1 MCLTVSTSANGG
13 SLVIQPTSM
22 TPSFSPYTQL
32 AAPYWSDP
40 AVANKARWRLA
51 AVVGLTLGT
60 TGVR

>member
-1 MCLTVSTSANGG
+1 MQKPPFWVHVSLCSH
-13 SLVIQPTSM
+13 P
-22 TPSFSPYTQL
+22 QL

-40 AVANKARWRLA
+40 AVATKARWRLA